1 MAFFFDESVIETK
14 PILIETLFFLLTFQ
28 VQPVR
33 KRNSNVGMAS
43 AFQSPIVATKIMIVP
58 MGPMKQTVHQTQV
71 YIRFFYKCGK
81 S

>member
-43 AFQSPIVATKIMIVP
+43 AFLRLIVATKIMIVP

-71 YIRFFYKCGK
+71 
-81 S
+81 